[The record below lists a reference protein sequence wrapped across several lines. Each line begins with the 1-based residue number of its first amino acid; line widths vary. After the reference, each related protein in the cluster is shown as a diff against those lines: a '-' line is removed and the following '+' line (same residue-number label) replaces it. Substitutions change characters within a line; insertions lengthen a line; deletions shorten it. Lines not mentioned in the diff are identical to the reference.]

1 MTARPRVTPGRTTA
15 VIAPPANSIAQPRPG
30 TGSNN
35 RSGGR
40 RRVGDLQLRF
50 DIEKSD
56 PTGRLVTG
64 WFYVQ
69 KDAAGQ
75 VVDYSGQTIDDIGVL
90 REAAHD
96 FMEHRIAKAMHGKDA
111 SFGDEPTGDI
121 VDSILIDD
129 DVAKALGMT
138 SQKRGW
144 FGTMRIND
152 ATVQKS
158 VRDGNLKQFSI
169 GGKGKLEDIA

>member
-1 MTARPRVTPGRTTA
+1 MDDDF
-15 VIAPPANSIAQPRPG
+15 N
-30 TGSNN
+30 
-35 RSGGR
+35 
-40 RRVGDLQLRF
+40 LKF
-50 DIEKSD
+50 DIEKAD

-75 VVDYSGQTIDDIGVL
+75 VVDYSGQTVDDIGVL

-111 SFGDEPTGDI
+111 AYGSQPKGDI
-121 VDSILIDD
+121 VDSIIIDD

-138 SQKRGW
+138 SSKRGW
-144 FGTMRIND
+144 FGTMRVND
-152 ATVQKS
+152 TAIQKD
-158 VRDGNLKQFSI
+158 VRDGKLKQFSI
-169 GGKGKLEDIA
+169 GGRGALEDIA